1 VKAKSKASIDP
12 PVILPLYNYKRLL
25 KKVLNWAGLVFF
37 IMAAVAIYSQLAK
50 YSFSEIKDAM
60 FSIPKKNFVYA
71 MTACIMG
78 YIVLAV
84 YDRLAL
90 RYVGR
95 TLAPWKWLLAGFL
108 GFAVSNNAGTA
119 VVSGAAIRY
128 RLYTRWRF
136 RIPEIFK
143 MIMFSG
149 FTYLVGCLFLVVIGY
164 FLVPK
169 DMRSTSVVAI
179 AYWPCLG
186 ALIIY
191 FLLAAFYEKGIN
203 MGEYTLR
210 MPSVGTAVM
219 QGTLGTCD
227 SLFASLVLYS
237 VLYPLLKLPFDVYL
251 GVFVIS
257 QVLGVF
263 TPVPGA
269 LGVFEGLFLFLLPAA
284 EGNEAAVFGAL
295 IAYRV
300 IYFLI
305 PLVIAGLTMFI
316 IPLCIR
322 YRNYRKKK
330 LCQADLRTEE

>member
-1 VKAKSKASIDP
+1 MKLYTDP
-12 PVILPLYNYKRLL
+12 TTYKRLI

-37 IMAAVAIYSQLAK
+37 IMAVIAIYSQLAK
-50 YSFSEIKDAM
+50 YSLAEIKYAM
-60 FSIPKKNFVYA
+60 FSIPGINLIYA
-71 MTACIMG
+71 LAACFMG
-78 YIVLAV
+78 YVVLAV

-95 TLAPWKWLLAGFL
+95 TLAAWKWLLAGFL

-128 RLYTRWRF
+128 RLYTRWKF
-136 RIPEIFK
+136 RMPEIFK

-149 FTYLVGCLFLVVIGY
+149 FTYLVGCLFLVVAGY

-169 DMRSTSVVAI
+169 DMRSSSVVAL
-179 AYWPCLG
+179 AFWPCLG
-186 ALIIY
+186 ALIAY
-191 FLLAAFYEKGIN
+191 FILAAFYEGGIK
-203 MGEYTLR
+203 MGDYSLK
-210 MPSVGTAVM
+210 MPSVGTSVM
-219 QGTLGTCD
+219 QAALGTCD
-227 SLFASLVLYS
+227 SVFASLVLYS
-237 VLYPLLKLPFDVYL
+237 VLYPLVKVPFDVYL

-269 LGVFEGLFLFLLPAA
+269 LGVFEGLFLLLLPDA

-305 PLVIAGLTMFI
+305 PLIVAGSIMFFI
-316 IPLCIR
+316 FFTKR
-322 YRNYRKKK
+322 RRKKTAQIN
-330 LCQADLRTEE
+330 LN

>member
-1 VKAKSKASIDP
+1 MKSNLDHPTSKYKKLIKKA
-12 PVILPLYNYKRLL
+12 
-25 KKVLNWAGLVFF
+25 LNWAGVVFF

-50 YSFSEIKDAM
+50 YSLAEIKYAM
-60 FSIPKKNFVYA
+60 FSIPGINLFYALAACFV
-71 MTACIMG
+71 G
-78 YIVLAV
+78 YCVLAV

-95 TLAPWKWLLAGFL
+95 TLDAWKWMLAGFL

-128 RLYTRWRF
+128 RLYTRWKF
-136 RIPEIFK
+136 RMPEIFK

-149 FTYLVGCLFLVVIGY
+149 FTYLVGCLFLVVVGY
-164 FLVPK
+164 FLVPQ
-169 DMRSTSVVAI
+169 DMRSSSIVAM
-179 AYWPCLG
+179 AFWPCL
-186 ALIIY
+186 ATLIFY
-191 FLLAAFYEKGIN
+191 FILAAFFEGGIK
-203 MGEYTLR
+203 MGDYSLK
-210 MPSVGTAVM
+210 MPSVGTAAM
-219 QGTLGTCD
+219 QAALGTCD

-237 VLYPLLKLPFDVYL
+237 VLYPLVKVPFDIYL

-269 LGVFEGLFLFLLPAA
+269 LGVFEGLFLFLLPVA
-284 EGNEAAVFGAL
+284 EGQHAAVFGAL

-305 PLVIAGLTMFI
+305 PLIIAGLIMFPI
-316 IPLCIR
+316 FFAKR
-322 YRNYRKKK
+322 RKK
-330 LCQADLRTEE
+330 TI